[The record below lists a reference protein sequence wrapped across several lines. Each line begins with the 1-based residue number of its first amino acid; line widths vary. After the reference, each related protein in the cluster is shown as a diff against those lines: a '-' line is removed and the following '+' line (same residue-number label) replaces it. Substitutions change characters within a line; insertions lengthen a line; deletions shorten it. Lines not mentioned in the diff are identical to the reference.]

1 MNFLNLIVQQIADSE
16 TEFGDEIQEVL
27 LRAPTKALIDTAS
40 RKRDDHYGSLITY
53 SRKVFIPL
61 VKLCRD
67 VCSYCTFSKVTPD
80 ERRNPFL
87 SVDEVLS
94 IVNKGAQLGCHEA
107 LFTLGDQPELRYP
120 QARDHLDRLGFA
132 STLSYLEFVALK
144 VLEQGKLL
152 PHLNP
157 GVMDIDSLARLR
169 SSSVSM
175 GLMLETS
182 SKRLGEFGQVHF
194 GCPDKDP
201 DLRLKTIE
209 YAGIQSVP
217 FSSGV
222 LIGIGET
229 RSERIESLI
238 RLRNLHLLYGHLQ
251 EVIVQNF
258 CPKPNTKMGL
268 APPASLEE
276 HLWTI
281 AVARIILPGNVSIQA
296 PPNLSP
302 KRLVNLIQAGINDW
316 GGVSPLTPD
325 YVNPELPWPEIL
337 NLSEVTQTAG
347 RTLVERLAAYPRYV
361 KEPAKWFAP
370 NVQPRVLLHCD
381 SAGLARDQNWFA
393 GLGSWNLMGLTDKTS
408 RGLQISDSA
417 SPISPLIKI
426 LDRCASGYRASPKE
440 IVQLFEARG
449 RDFELICQAADELRQ
464 EMVGST
470 VTYVVNRNINYTNIC
485 GFACGFCSFAKGGGG
500 YDQREKPYLRGVDEI
515 VCLAQEAF
523 AAGATEVCMQGGIH
537 PSFTGETYLDICR
550 SVQTS
555 VPALHI
561 HAFSPLEI
569 NHGAKTSGLS
579 LEDFLLQLKASGLA
593 TLPGTAAEI
602 LNDSVRDVIC
612 PDKLTSAQWL
622 STMRTAHG
630 LGIRSTATIMFGHV
644 EGYPDWAEHLLKLRD
659 LQEETG
665 GFTEFV
671 PLPFVHVNTPIFRK
685 GIARKG
691 PTFREAILMHAV
703 ARLVLS
709 PYFRN
714 IQVSWVK
721 MGAKGVLK
729 SLSAG
734 VNDLGGTLMNESIS
748 RAAGASYGQSRNRKD
763 FLFLTQS
770 AGRFLEQRTTLYG
783 AHEDSSAIQ
792 EREKIGVCGSLHAS
806 TVSAR

>member
-1 MNFLNLIVQQIADSE
+1 MSSSIQQIAFSE
-16 TEFGDEIQEVL
+16 EELGDDIQQVL
-27 LRAPTKALIDTAS
+27 LGAS
-40 RKRDDHYGSLITY
+40 TRDLLDAACRKRDDHYGNLITY

-61 VKLCRD
+61 IKLCRD
-67 VCSYCTFSKVTPD
+67 VCSYCTFSKVKAS
-80 ERRNPFL
+80 ERTNPFL
-87 SVDEVLS
+87 SLDEVLS

-120 QARDHLDRLGFA
+120 QARDHLDRLGFS
-132 STLSYLEFVALK
+132 STLSYLEFVSLH

-157 GVMDIDSLARLR
+157 GVMTLDTITRLKKV
-169 SSSVSM
+169 SVSM

-182 SKRLGEFGQVHF
+182 SKRLSEVGQVHY

-209 YAGIQSVP
+209 YAGMQAVP

-238 RLRNLHLLYGHLQ
+238 RLRNVHLLYGHLQ

-258 CPKPNTKMGL
+258 CPKPNTKM
-268 APPASLEE
+268 AMKPPAPLEE

-281 AVARIILPGNVSIQA
+281 AVARLILPGDVSIQA

-302 KRLVNLIQAGINDW
+302 KRLINLIQAGINDW

-337 NLSEVTQTAG
+337 KLSEVTHATG
-347 RTLVERLAAYPRYV
+347 RTLVERLAAYPSYV
-361 KEPAKWFAP
+361 KDSARWFSA
-370 NVQPRVLLHCD
+370 NVQSRVLYHCD
-381 SAGLARDQNWFA
+381 SAGLARDEKWIA
-393 GLGSWNLMGLTDKTS
+393 GVGSWNTDDLVDCRS
-408 RGLQISDSA
+408 SIAPRPRSVA
-417 SPISPLIKI
+417 FISPLLKL
-426 LDRCASGYRASPKE
+426 LDRLSSGHRASPKE
-440 IVQLFEARG
+440 IIQLFEARG
-449 RDFELICQAADELRQ
+449 TGFDSICRSADELRQ

-500 YDQREKPYLRGVDEI
+500 YEQREKPYLRSIDEI
-515 VCLAQEAF
+515 VSLSQEAF
-523 AAGATEVCMQGGIH
+523 ESGATEVCMQGGIH
-537 PSFTGETYLDICR
+537 PSFTGDTYLTICQ
-550 SVQTS
+550 SVKS
-555 VPALHI
+555 NIPSLHI

-569 NHGAKTSGLS
+569 NHGAKANGLS
-579 LEDFLLQLKASGLA
+579 LEDFLSQLKASGLA

-602 LNDSVRDVIC
+602 LVDSVRRVIC
-612 PDKLTSAQWL
+612 PDKLTSEQWL
-622 STMRTAHG
+622 STMRTAHK

-644 EGYPDWAEHLLKLRD
+644 EGYLDWAEHLLKIRD

-671 PLPFVHVNTPIFRK
+671 PLPFVHVNTPLFRR
-685 GIARKG
+685 GISRKG
-691 PTFREAILMHAV
+691 PSFREAILMHAV
-703 ARLVLS
+703 GRLVLS
-709 PYFRN
+709 PHFKN

-721 MGAKGVLK
+721 MGAEGVLK

-748 RAAGASYGQSRNRKD
+748 RAAGASYGQSRSRED
-763 FLFLTQS
+763 FLFLAQK
-770 AGRFLEQRTTLYG
+770 AGRGLEQRTTLYMT
-783 AHEDSSAIQ
+783 HQSSSTISNRS
-792 EREKIGVCGSLHAS
+792 ELRVRGLPSIPIVVGS
-806 TVSAR
+806 